1 MIETATTVC
10 LVLLGIA
17 ILLILIRIIR
27 GPTLADRILGLDTLT
42 LLGVGVVGVIS
53 VRSGVL
59 AYVDVA
65 VALAF
70 VSFVSTAALSRYL
83 QTRSDK

>member
-53 VRSGVL
+53 VRTGVL

>member
-1 MIETATTVC
+1 MIDIATTVC

-17 ILLILIRIIR
+17 VMLVVIRIVR

-42 LLGVGVVGVIS
+42 LLGVGVVCVFS
-53 VRSGVL
+53 VRTGVF

-83 QTRSDK
+83 QTSSDK

>member
-1 MIETATTVC
+1 MIEAVTTVC

-42 LLGVGVVGVIS
+42 LLGVGVVGVFS
-53 VRSGVL
+53 VRTGVL

>member
-1 MIETATTVC
+1 MIETATTAC

-42 LLGVGVVGVIS
+42 LLGVGVVGVFS
-53 VRSGVL
+53 VRTGVL

>member
-1 MIETATTVC
+1 MIETATTMC

-17 ILLILIRIIR
+17 VLLILVRIIR

-42 LLGVGVVGVIS
+42 LLGVGVVGVFS
-53 VRSGVL
+53 VRTGVL

>member
-17 ILLILIRIIR
+17 MLLILIRIIR

-42 LLGVGVVGVIS
+42 LLGVGVVGVFS
-53 VRSGVL
+53 VRTGVL

>member
-1 MIETATTVC
+1 MIETTTTIC

-17 ILLILIRIIR
+17 IVLILIRIIR

>member
-1 MIETATTVC
+1 MIEAVTTVC
-10 LVLLGIA
+10 LMLLGIA

-42 LLGVGVVGVIS
+42 LLGVGVVGVFS
-53 VRSGVL
+53 VRTGVL

>member
-1 MIETATTVC
+1 MIETATTAC

-42 LLGVGVVGVIS
+42 LLGVGVVGVFS
-53 VRSGVL
+53 VRTGVL
-59 AYVDVA
+59 A
-65 VALAF
+65 
-70 VSFVSTAALSRYL
+70 
-83 QTRSDK
+83 